1 MKNNSTCNMQAT
13 FFLKE
18 VISNSEKKSSLVI
31 LSNKQMKS
39 SLFGLIKEYS
49 EKNKIIIIVSF
60 FTPIS
65 EIRKIFGGQNIYFA
79 DCTQNNEEL
88 DDKVVLTTNPS
99 DLTGI
104 MVAIDLVEKKVA
116 GNKVIIFDALNIMEA
131 YNEYKK
137 MGRFLHALSNKTKLR
152 GNTLVLITEKVST
165 DPKTIDLAK
174 QFSDKNYDYSSLF
187 IPTIASMETK

>member
-1 MKNNSTCNMQAT
+1 MQAT

-18 VISNSEKKSSLVI
+18 VIANSEKKSSLVI

-49 EKNKIIIIVSF
+49 EKNKIVIIVSF

-137 MGRFLHALSNKTKLR
+137 IGRFLHALSNKTKLR

-187 IPTIASMETK
+187 ISTIASMETK

>member
-1 MKNNSTCNMQAT
+1 MQAT

-18 VISNSEKKSSLVI
+18 VIANAEKKSSLII
-31 LSNKQMKS
+31 LSNKQMKD
-39 SLFGLIKEYS
+39 SLLGLIKDYS
-49 EKNKIIIIVSF
+49 EKNKILIIVSF
-60 FTPIS
+60 FTPII
-65 EIRKIFGGQNIYFA
+65 EIRKIFGGKNIYFA
-79 DCTQNNEEL
+79 DCTQNNGDL
-88 DDKVVLTTNPS
+88 DENIVLTTNPS

-104 MVAIDLVEKKVA
+104 MIAIDLIEKKVA
-116 GNKVIIFDALNIMEA
+116 GNKVIIFDALNMMEA

-152 GNTLVLITEKVST
+152 ENTLILITEKIST

-187 IPTIASMETK
+187 ISTIASMETK